1 MSFIN
6 VAAAAIP
13 VAILFAVRR
22 LLFMDKKVKGIILKS
37 LCFLLLIFNLI
48 RYTYDSLHGTRMR
61 IPIEFSAVTYFV
73 LPIIVLFK
81 LNIFRSWAAYS
92 GTLAGGC
99 FFINAIVLG
108 EIIYGSHNAF
118 SVISTFA
125 CHGILLFCGL
135 VLISEKRFSKYT
147 GWVITLG
154 LVYTAVR
161 TFLLK
166 EWFSGGSGI
175 FICELIFAYIPTRL
189 FGKNVIPFY
198 YLLLFVLVIISF
210 KLFFALNEKLTK
222 EKP

>member
-13 VAILFAVRR
+13 TTILFAVRR
-22 LLFMDKKVKGIILKS
+22 LLFMDKKTKGIILKS
-37 LCFLLLIFNLI
+37 LCVLLLAFNLI
-48 RYTYDSLHGTRMR
+48 RYTYDSVTETRIR
-61 IPIEFSAVTYFV
+61 IPVEFSAVTYFV
-73 LPIIVLFK
+73 LPVIVLLRF
-81 LNIFRSWAAYS
+81 NMFRSWAAYS

-108 EIIYGSHNAF
+108 EKIYGSYSAF

-135 VLISEKRFSKYT
+135 ILISEKRFSKYT

-175 FICELIFAYIPTRL
+175 FICELIFAYIPTHL
-189 FGKNVIPFY
+189 FGKNIIPFY

-210 KLFFALNEKLTK
+210 KLFYALNEKLTK